1 MEEAGYER
9 FWNAKGTMGWVCY
22 SYHKFK
28 HAVRLEVVCRPNRL
42 ESRSFYL
49 YLYS

>member
-22 SYHKFK
+22 SYKWHKFK
-28 HAVRLEVVCRPNRL
+28 HVVRLEVVCCPNR
-42 ESRSFYL
+42 
-49 YLYS
+49 